1 MLRAICILI
10 INIQEGTKYV
20 LDQYGPSAAGRV
32 HYITWQLPAP
42 EVNDCCLLRSS
53 CQVES
58 SRRVF
63 LPKLAAGEL
72 WRVGKEVQI
81 DQMKGKY
88 VGLGQLLMF

>member
-1 MLRAICILI
+1 MSW
-10 INIQEGTKYV
+10 INRE
-20 LDQYGPSAAGRV
+20 PSAAGRV

-58 SRRVF
+58 SHGVF

-72 WRVGKEVQI
+72 WRVEKEVRVERK
-81 DQMKGKY
+81 KGKPFSFKAAKITS
-88 VGLGQLLMF
+88 VPLH